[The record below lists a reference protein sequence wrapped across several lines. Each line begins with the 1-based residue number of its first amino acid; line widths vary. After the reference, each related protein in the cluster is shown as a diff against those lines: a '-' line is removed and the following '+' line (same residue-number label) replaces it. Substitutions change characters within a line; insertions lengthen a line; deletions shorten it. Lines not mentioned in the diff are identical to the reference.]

1 MEMSESTSR
10 IGVIERIH
18 MLCGGKNNNDM
29 LDSYNG
35 VTFVQAEDDSF
46 IMELD
51 STFYWRLIG
60 DVCGLEGA
68 SNNQFRWTWFDD

>member
-51 STFYWRLIG
+51 STFY
-60 DVCGLEGA
+60 
-68 SNNQFRWTWFDD
+68 